1 MLRARRIVAVTRPLL
16 MDIVEFDWVRIVR
29 AVPAARL
36 HLQRSRRAVTPE
48 VGDLAWVS
56 FAYRVEAPY
65 EPMFIVEC
73 IAADGTLLW
82 LADLRAS
89 EIEPVA
95 WSARAA
101 RLDRRWMQ

>member
-1 MLRARRIVAVTRPLL
+1 
-16 MDIVEFDWVRIVR
+16 MDIVEFDWVRVVR
-29 AVPAARL
+29 AVPDARL

-56 FAYRVEAPY
+56 FAYRVKAPN

-73 IAADGTLLW
+73 IAADGTVLW

-89 EIEPVA
+89 EIERVA
-95 WSARAA
+95 WPAGRAP
-101 RLDRRWMQ
+101 REHRWTK